1 MKTAND
7 PRHKKRAHIMKDL
20 FAWDF
25 QKSNKTAMPE
35 TTTIIKEINK
45 IDGEIEKAAP
55 EWPIQQINKLDL
67 AILRLAVFELI
78 IVKEAPY
85 KTVVDE
91 AVELG
96 KEYGNESSPGFI
108 NGVLGSIIKT
118 NKLEKEK

>member
-7 PRHKKRAHIMKDL
+7 PRHKKRARIIKEL

-25 QKSNKTAMPE
+25 QKGIQVKILESNQ
-35 TTTIIKEINK
+35 IIKHLDK
-45 IDGEIEKAAP
+45 IDNEIAKAAP
-55 EWPIQQINKLDL
+55 EWPISQINKLDL
-67 AILRLAVFELI
+67 AILRLSIFELI

-85 KTVVDE
+85 KTIIDE

-108 NGVLGSIIKT
+108 NGVLGKIIKDH
-118 NKLEKEK
+118 KLSPNN